1 MVKMITKMD
10 AIGVNVDWAAV
21 ERATEVPRTYLVTD
35 RKGREFYKMYKPSEA
50 KRIFKS
56 EGWSGKIVSTLDKSR
71 RCRT

>member
-1 MVKMITKMD
+1 MITKMD
-10 AIGVNVDWAAV
+10 AMGVNVDWAAV

-35 RKGREFYKMYKPSEA
+35 RCTGREFYKMYKPSEA

-56 EGWSGKIVSTLDKSR
+56 TGWSGKIVSTLDKSR